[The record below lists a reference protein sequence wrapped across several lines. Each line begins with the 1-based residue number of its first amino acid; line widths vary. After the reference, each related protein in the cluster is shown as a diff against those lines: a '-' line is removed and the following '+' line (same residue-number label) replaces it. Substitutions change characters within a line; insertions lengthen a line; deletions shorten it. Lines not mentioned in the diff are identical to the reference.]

1 MILLAIISFINS
13 IIGIYDALITIA
25 TGNSIPTSE
34 FNSTA
39 SSSSGEISLDS
50 SVVLSLPPEEEYL
63 N

>member
-25 TGNSIPTSE
+25 TGDSTPTPE
-34 FNSTA
+34 FYSTA
-39 SSSSGEISLDS
+39 SSSSGELSLDS
-50 SVVLSLPPEEEYL
+50 SVVLSLPSEQEYL